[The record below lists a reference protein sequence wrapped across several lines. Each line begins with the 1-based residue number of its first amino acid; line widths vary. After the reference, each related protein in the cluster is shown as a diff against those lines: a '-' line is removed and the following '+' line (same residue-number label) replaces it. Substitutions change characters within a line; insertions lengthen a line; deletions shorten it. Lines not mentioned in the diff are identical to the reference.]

1 MTQRERQILSL
12 IEANPMISQQSIAD
26 ALQITRSSVAVHIS
40 NLLKKGYIAG
50 KGYVLRHG
58 TYAVVVGG
66 VNVDIGGRSAGA
78 LVQADSNPGTV
89 TVSLGG
95 VGRNIAHNL
104 SLMGADVRM
113 LTAFGQD
120 LHGQK
125 VASSCA
131 ELGIDVSHALRCSD
145 AATSTY
151 LYIADPQGE
160 MAVAISDM
168 SICDRIT
175 PAYLAAN
182 LPLLQNARV
191 VVADANIPAESLAY
205 LAQNCQAPLF
215 VDPVSTAKAGKLLP
229 ILSKIHTL
237 KPNRLEAELLSGV
250 KIVSAAD
257 AEAAARALLEK
268 GVHRVFISMGAE
280 GVYAADENAQLWLQ
294 NLPGKMVNTT
304 GCGDAFMAALVWAYL
319 EDADLRETALAGL
332 AAGAIAME
340 YDGTITP
347 AMSADALRARMK
359 K

>member
-12 IEANPMISQQSIAD
+12 IEANPMISQQNIAD

-58 TYAVVVGG
+58 AYAVVVGG

-104 SLMGADVRM
+104 SLMGTDVRM

-151 LYIADPQGE
+151 LYIADSQGE

-168 SICDRIT
+168 SVCDRIT

-191 VVADANIPAESLAY
+191 VVADANIPAESLVY
-205 LAQNCQAPLF
+205 LAQNCHAPLF
-215 VDPVSTAKAGKLLP
+215 ADPVSTAKASKLLP

-257 AEAAARALLEK
+257 AEAAAKALLEK
-268 GVHRVFISMGAE
+268 GVHRVFISMGAQ
-280 GVYAADENAQLWLQ
+280 GVYAADENKQLWLQ
-294 NLPGKMVNTT
+294 NLPGNMVNTT

-319 EDADLRETALAGL
+319 EDMDLRQTALAGL

-340 YDGTITP
+340 YDGTINP

>member
-1 MTQRERQILSL
+1 
-12 IEANPMISQQSIAD
+12 
-26 ALQITRSSVAVHIS
+26 
-40 NLLKKGYIAG
+40 
-50 KGYVLRHG
+50 
-58 TYAVVVGG
+58 
-66 VNVDIGGRSAGA
+66 
-78 LVQADSNPGTV
+78 
-89 TVSLGG
+89 
-95 VGRNIAHNL
+95 
-104 SLMGADVRM
+104 
-113 LTAFGQD
+113 
-120 LHGQK
+120 
-125 VASSCA
+125 
-131 ELGIDVSHALRCSD
+131 
-145 AATSTY
+145 
-151 LYIADPQGE
+151 

-182 LPLLQNARV
+182 LPLLQNAQV

-205 LAQNCQAPLF
+205 LAQNCHAPLF
-215 VDPVSTAKAGKLLP
+215 VDPVSTAKAAKLLP

-250 KIVSAAD
+250 KIISAAD

-280 GVYAADENAQLWLQ
+280 GVYAADENKQLWLQ

-319 EDADLRETALAGL
+319 EDMDLQETALAGL

-340 YDGTITP
+340 YDATINP